1 VRKEVLDYLKEL
13 IHYDYNMGNSLYS
26 VKLNKARYLHDKDMQ
41 VDLEQLHFWV
51 REDLKKALE
60 GLENEQRE

>member
-1 VRKEVLDYLKEL
+1 VRKEVLEYLDEL
-13 IHYDYNMGNSLYS
+13 VWHDYNMGNSLFS
-26 VKLNKARYLHDKDMQ
+26 VKLNKSRYLHDKDMQ

-60 GLENEQRE
+60 ELEDEQRE